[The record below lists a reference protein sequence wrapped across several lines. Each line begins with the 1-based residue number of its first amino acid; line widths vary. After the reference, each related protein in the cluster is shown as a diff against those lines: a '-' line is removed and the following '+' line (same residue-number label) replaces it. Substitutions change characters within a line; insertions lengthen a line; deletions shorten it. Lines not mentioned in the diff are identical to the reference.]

1 MLLERYSKRKDG
13 ILMSQITFP
22 LLSDG
27 LLVWESHLSLS
38 SQMKASTMIILI

>member
-1 MLLERYSKRKDG
+1 MLLEKYINRKDG

-22 LLSDG
+22 LLSDR

-38 SQMKASTMIILI
+38 SQRKTSAMIIFI